1 MLQLNTADCFFPFWK
16 GQLNCFGKISCGKK
30 LIFWGMSTGMY
41 CFTSITLLAGQQRIR
56 VRAEEKDW
64 SQTPTT
70 ITPWPPP
77 PHTHKCYKSV
87 DLMFL
92 GILWHV
98 QDPLYVLDIFQT
110 TRLCI
115 LHWWHLEFHWGDTHC
130 LLGEVQINVENS
142 SGTFSSHKWLILR
155 PTTITPWPPPP
166 HTHTSAT
173 KV

>member
-1 MLQLNTADCFFPFWK
+1 M
-16 GQLNCFGKISCGKK
+16 
-30 LIFWGMSTGMY
+30 
-41 CFTSITLLAGQQRIR
+41 TS
-56 VRAEEKDW
+56 
-64 SQTPTT
+64 
-70 ITPWPPP
+70 PP

-130 LLGEVQINVENS
+130 LLGEMQINVENS

-155 PTTITPWPPPP
+155 PINTHGKKTTQGSKTLCVHRVWGLRSSGPPGALNLCWNCNEM
-166 HTHTSAT
+166 SAADNNSKT
-173 KV
+173 RLNVLMVWCYTDCIIEGHLGK